1 MNKLFAICI
10 LFFSGSIYAQEL
22 SVVPFAYNAASIDF
36 ENGTDIQINSSIG
49 ELFVQTNIDSSIKI
63 TEGFHQGRI
72 INIHSGV
79 TEELSRTLRL
89 KMYPNP
95 IQNDLYINL
104 EYSSDALQLS
114 ASIYDL
120 YGRRIDDINGGQLLY
135 PGSTYRYDFS
145 ALPDGQYFVK
155 FFNVK
160 GNYYSQYALVKVN

>member
-1 MNKLFAICI
+1 MNKLFAICMMF
-10 LFFSGSIYAQEL
+10 LSVSIYAQEL
-22 SVVPFAYNAASIDF
+22 IIVPSVYNVGSIDF

-49 ELFVQTNIDSSIKI
+49 ELFIQTSIDSSIKI

-72 INIHSGV
+72 IDLHSGV
-79 TEELSRTLRL
+79 IEELSRTLKL

-95 IQNDLYINL
+95 IQNNLYINY
-104 EYSSDALQLS
+104 EYSSEALQLS

-120 YGRRIDDINGGQLLY
+120 YGRRIGDVNAGQLLY

-145 ALPDGQYFVK
+145 ALPNGQYFVK

-160 GNYYSQYALVKVN
+160 GNYYSQYALIKVN